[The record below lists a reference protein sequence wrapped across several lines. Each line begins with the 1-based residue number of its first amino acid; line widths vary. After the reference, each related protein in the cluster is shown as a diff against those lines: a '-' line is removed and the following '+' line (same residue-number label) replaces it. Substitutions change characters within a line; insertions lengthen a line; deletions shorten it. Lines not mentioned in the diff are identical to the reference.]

1 MYLKDQTYII
11 AEAGINHNG
20 SYMIAKK
27 LIHAAKK
34 CGANA
39 IKFQSFIPEKVVI
52 KKLKLA
58 KYQKK
63 NLGTKSKSM
72 LEMIKK
78 LELSQK
84 DHFKLLKIAKK
95 NKIDFI
101 SSAFD
106 LDSLD
111 FLIKKLKLK
120 ILKIPSGEINNFQYL
135 KRISKTK
142 KKVILSTGMSNI
154 NEINQALKILTSNGL
169 SKNNIIILHC
179 NTAYPTPY
187 KDINLYVLNEFKR
200 RFKKRF
206 GLSDHSLGIEVP
218 IAAAALDAKVIEKHF
233 TLNKRFKG
241 PDHRASLEPVEFK
254 QMVTSIRNI
263 DTAKGVRVKKIT
275 PSEKQNIFFA
285 RKSIVAKIPIKK
297 GQKFSNKNLTVK
309 RPGTGMSPMLWPK
322 VINKIA
328 KKNYIKD
335 EQIR

>member
-20 SYMIAKK
+20 SFMIAKK
-27 LIHAAKK
+27 LIYAAKK
-34 CGANA
+34 CGADA
-39 IKFQSFIPEKVVI
+39 IKFQSFNPDKVVT

-58 KYQKK
+58 NYQKK
-63 NLGTKSKSM
+63 NLGSKSKSM
-72 LEMIKK
+72 LDMIKK
-78 LELSQK
+78 LKLTQK

-106 LDSLD
+106 LESLD

-142 KKVILSTGMSNI
+142 KKIILSTGMSNI

-169 SKNNIIILHC
+169 NRSNIVILHC

-233 TLNKRFKG
+233 TLNKKFKG
-241 PDHRASLEPVEFK
+241 PDHKASLEPVEFK
-254 QMVTSIRNI
+254 QMVKSIRNI
-263 DTAKGVRVKKIT
+263 DAAKGTRVKKIT
-275 PSEKQNIFFA
+275 SSEKQNIFFS

-297 GQKFSNKNLTVK
+297 GQKFSQKNLTVK

-322 VINKIA
+322 IINKKA
-328 KKNYIKD
+328 KRNYRQD
-335 EQIR
+335 EQI

>member
-20 SYMIAKK
+20 SFMIAKK
-27 LIHAAKK
+27 LIYAAKK
-34 CGANA
+34 CGADA
-39 IKFQSFIPEKVVI
+39 IKFQSFNPDKVVT

-58 KYQKK
+58 NYQKK
-63 NLGTKSKSM
+63 NLGSKSKSM

-78 LELSQK
+78 LKLTQK

-106 LDSLD
+106 LESLD

-142 KKVILSTGMSNI
+142 KKIILSTGMSNI

-169 SKNNIIILHC
+169 NRSNIVILHC

-233 TLNKRFKG
+233 TLNKKFKG
-241 PDHRASLEPVEFK
+241 PDHKASLEPVEFK
-254 QMVTSIRNI
+254 QMVKSIRNI
-263 DTAKGVRVKKIT
+263 DAAKGTRVKKIT
-275 PSEKQNIFFA
+275 SSEKQNIFFS

-297 GQKFSNKNLTVK
+297 GQKFSQKNLTVK
-309 RPGTGMSPMLWPK
+309 RPGSGMSPMLWPK
-322 VINKIA
+322 IINKKA
-328 KKNYIKD
+328 KRNYRQD
-335 EQIR
+335 EQI

>member
-20 SYMIAKK
+20 SFMIAKK
-27 LIHAAKK
+27 LIYAAKK
-34 CGANA
+34 CGADA
-39 IKFQSFIPEKVVI
+39 IKFQSFNPDKVVT

-58 KYQKK
+58 NYQKK
-63 NLGTKSKSM
+63 NLGSKSKSM

-78 LELSQK
+78 LKLTQK

-106 LDSLD
+106 LESLD

-142 KKVILSTGMSNI
+142 KKIILSTGMSNI

-169 SKNNIIILHC
+169 NRSNIVILHC

-233 TLNKRFKG
+233 TLNKKFKG
-241 PDHRASLEPVEFK
+241 PDHKASLEPVEFK
-254 QMVTSIRNI
+254 QMVKSIRNI
-263 DTAKGVRVKKIT
+263 DAAKGTRVKKIT
-275 PSEKQNIFFA
+275 SSEKQNIFFS

-297 GQKFSNKNLTVK
+297 GQKFSQKNLTVK

-322 VINKIA
+322 IINKKA
-328 KKNYIKD
+328 KRNYRQD
-335 EQIR
+335 EQI

>member
-20 SYMIAKK
+20 SFMIAKK
-27 LIHAAKK
+27 LIYAAKK
-34 CGANA
+34 CGADA
-39 IKFQSFIPEKVVI
+39 IKFQSFNPEKVVI

-58 KYQKK
+58 NYQKK
-63 NLGTKSKSM
+63 NLGVKSKSM
-72 LEMIKK
+72 LDMIKNFK
-78 LELSQK
+78 LTQE

-106 LDSLD
+106 LESLD

-135 KRISKTK
+135 KRISTTK
-142 KKVILSTGMSNI
+142 KKIILSTGMSNI
-154 NEINQALKILTSNGL
+154 NEINQALKILTSKGL
-169 SKNNIIILHC
+169 SKSNIVILHC

-187 KDINLYVLNEFKR
+187 KDVNLYVLNEFKR

-241 PDHRASLEPVEFK
+241 PDHKASLEPKEFK
-254 QMVTSIRNI
+254 LMVSSIRNI
-263 DTAKGVRVKKIT
+263 DAAKGTMVKKIT

-285 RKSIVAKIPIKK
+285 RKSIVAKTPIKK
-297 GQKFSNKNLTVK
+297 GQKFSQKNLTVK

-322 VINKIA
+322 VINKKA
-328 KKNYIKD
+328 KKNYRKD
-335 EQIR
+335 EQI